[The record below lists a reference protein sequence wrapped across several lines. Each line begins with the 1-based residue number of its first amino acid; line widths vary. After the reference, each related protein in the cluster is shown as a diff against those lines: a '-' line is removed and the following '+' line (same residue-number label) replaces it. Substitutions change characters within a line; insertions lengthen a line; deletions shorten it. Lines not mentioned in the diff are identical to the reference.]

1 MSSTN
6 FVTIKRFEGLTGY
19 TEIATNSKID
29 NGIWR
34 LGKEWQ
40 RAPDGRRIMDIAG
53 YERWVMGENN
63 DNEKSPAKGRG
74 SN

>member
-6 FVTIKRFEGLTGY
+6 FVTIKRFETLTGY
-19 TEIATNSKID
+19 SELATNSKIG
-29 NGIWR
+29 NGVWR

-63 DNEKSPAKGRG
+63 DNEKSPAKGSRG
-74 SN
+74 N